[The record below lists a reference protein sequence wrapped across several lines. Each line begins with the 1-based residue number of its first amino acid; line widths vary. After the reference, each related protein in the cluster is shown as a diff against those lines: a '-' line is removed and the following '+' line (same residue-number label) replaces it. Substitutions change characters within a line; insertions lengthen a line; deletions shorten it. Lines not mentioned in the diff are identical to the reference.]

1 MYYVA
6 DAHGIIWYLTEDK
19 KLGEKASSIFNRA
32 DNGEEIIIIP
42 TIVLAEIMHICDKRK
57 LKVKVKDILEK
68 IKGSLNY
75 IAYSLD
81 LDVLEEAEKI
91 KEISEMHDKIIVAT
105 CILTGALLIT
115 KDKEI
120 INSKIIQTVW

>member
-75 IAYSLD
+75 IPYSLD

>member
-19 KLGEKASSIFNRA
+19 KLGKKANSIFNRA

-42 TIVLAEIMHICDKRK
+42 TIVLAEIMHICNKRK
-57 LKVKVKDILEK
+57 LNIKIKDILEK

-75 IAYSLD
+75 VPYSLD
-81 LDVLEEAEKI
+81 LDVLETAENINGAI
-91 KEISEMHDKIIVAT
+91 K
-105 CILTGALLIT
+105 
-115 KDKEI
+115 
-120 INSKIIQTVW
+120 